1 VDTAVRLVEEGRLQQ
16 AVEVLQQGI
25 SLLGASFPHRCALA
39 WCDGVCVLMLQRA
52 RTGACVCVCV
62 CMQRHD
68 CDSTITASTRC
79 VHLLPLMRM
88 HLTHSTHRI
97 PRTHHRW
104 PRRVMARV

>member
-1 VDTAVRLVEEGRLQQ
+1 MDKLVDTAVRLVEEGRLQQ

-62 CMQRHD
+62 CA
-68 CDSTITASTRC
+68 CSVTTVTAQSRPQHVACTCCRSC
-79 VHLLPLMRM
+79 AC
-88 HLTHSTHRI
+88 T
-97 PRTHHRW
+97 
-104 PRRVMARV
+104 